1 MRGSRFAK
9 GIALVL
15 VAAVGALS
23 SGCFGKFQLT
33 RKVYDMNQSID
44 EKYVRSAAT
53 WIFVIVQ
60 VYTVAALLDLIVFNV
75 IEFWTGENPVATAPM
90 TKVYAQGRGK
100 TVMTLSRDGSAT
112 TAVIERYE
120 AERLVATVRVRDDG
134 RGKVSAVETAAGGGI
149 REVSAVAASDGS
161 VDVTVATAA
170 GTETESYAAEAVRA
184 QGTRAARIASEA
196 APASPHPT
204 TSFAPLG
211 YPRWEMPRG
220 QYELRAAGV
229 PPQQEKRGAR
239 GAAGTIPLAAA
250 ARVPAFG
257 G

>member
-1 MRGSRFAK
+1 MRGSRFVK

-23 SGCFGKFQLT
+23 AGCFGKFQLT

-53 WIFVIVQ
+53 WVFVIVQ

-75 IEFWTGENPVATAPM
+75 IEFWSGENPVASAPV
-90 TKVYAQGRGK
+90 TKVYAQGSGK

-112 TAVIERYE
+112 VAVIERYE
-120 AERLVATVRVRDDG
+120 AERLVSTLRVRDDG
-134 RGKVSAVETAAGGGI
+134 RGKVAAVETAAGEKV
-149 REVSAVAASDGS
+149 REVSALAASDGS

-170 GTETESYAAEAVRA
+170 GTGTEKYAARAVQA
-184 QGTRAARIASEA
+184 QRERAARIASEVA
-196 APASPHPT
+196 Q
-204 TSFAPLG
+204 SFH
-211 YPRWEMPRG
+211 
-220 QYELRAAGV
+220 
-229 PPQQEKRGAR
+229 
-239 GAAGTIPLAAA
+239 GAAGSIPLAAA
-250 ARVPAFG
+250 ARVPAYG